1 MNIYIYVYQY
11 PSGENGNDS
20 LSRTHQPHCEPL
32 ALRSLAVLICNWTVP
47 LSMHARSLLLM
58 AVIATCVFM
67 IFSAALYLYIYIY
80 IEYYTPAVNY
90 IAMENHNLLIGH
102 TSSNGCFSIVM
113 FVFFRGCTAQVV
125 REFKLNASTL
135 RRGPCL
141 QLFTQKSAA
150 KKKGNFENV
159 VSGSRALK
167 TEPIYGYI
175 QI

>member
-11 PSGENGNDS
+11 PSGENDNDS

-80 IEYYTPAVNY
+80 RVLYPRSKL
-90 IAMENHNLLIGH
+90 H
-102 TSSNGCFSIVM
+102 SNGKSSSFNRTYIFKWLFFHCHVRFFS
-113 FVFFRGCTAQVV
+113 GLYTQVV

>member
-11 PSGENGNDS
+11 PSGENDNDS

-32 ALRSLAVLICNWTVP
+32 ALRSLAVVICNWTVP

-90 IAMENHNLLIGH
+90 IAMENHHLLIGH
-102 TSSNGCFSIVM
+102 TSSNGCFAIVM
-113 FVFFRGCTAQVV
+113 FVFFSGLYSPSSARIQVECQYPTQGALSPTFHSEVCCQRGRKFRKCS
-125 REFKLNASTL
+125 LWL
-135 RRGPCL
+135 
-141 QLFTQKSAA
+141 
-150 KKKGNFENV
+150 
-159 VSGSRALK
+159 
-167 TEPIYGYI
+167 
-175 QI
+175 